1 MDEQSRLRLLY
12 DISHE
17 LNSHLGAPDMLQRV
31 LELVSRTVAVE
42 DGSLVALG
50 PDGSVVEAWSMRD
63 GKLKRIAPEVMEQI
77 IQSGL
82 AGWVVRHQQ
91 PALVHD
97 ATQDERWL
105 ELPAPASPKQG
116 CAISVPMIRD
126 GRVVGVLT
134 LAHSVPHT
142 FGEELLDLVV
152 AIAEQATVALA
163 NTQLLTE
170 IRLAEQRYESLFE
183 YSVIPILITDE
194 DGMVSDVN
202 QQTSQFF
209 GHPRGVLIG
218 MSVADLYRMEGET
231 SLALCLDR
239 LRAGEP
245 VSFQA
250 RAWTISGDER
260 PVEVHAK
267 CIERDGQRIIQWV
280 NRDLSERL
288 ELERLRS
295 DLISMV
301 YHDLRGPLSTIING
315 LRLLEQKPDDLPTDA
330 IETIANTGLHSAQFM
345 TLLIDS
351 LLDLQRLEQGQ
362 TPADVKPDDIGIII
376 DQAAAQLEL
385 RIREHGHHLVVN
397 VPDDLPKTMLDSDMI
412 SRVIL
417 NLMENATKYMAEPGT
432 LTVSA
437 QAAEGAMLVCVSD
450 TGPGIEPEDQARIFD
465 KYVRGR
471 RRGCAHGLGLGLTFC
486 KIAVEAHGGCIWV
499 ESEPGRGATFC
510 FDLPVA
516 QAGNSS
522 P

>member
-17 LNSHLGAPDMLQRV
+17 LNSHLSAPDMLQRV
-31 LELVSRTVAVE
+31 LELVAQAVAVE

-50 PDGSVVEAWSMRD
+50 PDGSVADAWSMRD
-63 GKLKRIAPEVMEQI
+63 GKLKRIAPEVMGRI

-82 AGWVVRHQQ
+82 AGWVLRHQQ
-91 PALVHD
+91 PALVRD

-116 CAISVPMIRD
+116 CAISVPMIRNEQ
-126 GRVVGVLT
+126 VVGVLT
-134 LAHSVPHT
+134 LAHSVPYT
-142 FGEELLDLVV
+142 FDEELLDLVV
-152 AIAEQATVALA
+152 AVAEQAAIALA
-163 NTQLLTE
+163 NARLLAE
-170 IRLAEQRYESLFE
+170 VRLAEQRYESLFE
-183 YSVIPILITDE
+183 HSIIPILITDE
-194 DGMVSDVN
+194 DGAVCDAN
-202 QQTSQFF
+202 QQANQFF
-209 GHPRGVLIG
+209 GHPRSVLIG
-218 MSVADLYRMEGET
+218 MSVTDLYRIEGEA
-231 SLALCLDR
+231 SLAYYLDQ

-245 VSFQA
+245 ALFQA
-250 RAWTISGDER
+250 RAWVLSGDER

-315 LRLLEQKPDDLPTDA
+315 LRLLEQKPDGLPTDA
-330 IETIANTGLHSAQFM
+330 LETIANTGLHSAQFM

-362 TPADVKPDDIGIII
+362 TPVEVKLDDVRFII
-376 DQAAAQLEL
+376 DQAVAQLEP
-385 RIREHGHHLVVN
+385 RVHEHGHRLVVN
-397 VPDDLPKTMLDSDMI
+397 VPDDLPKAMIDSDMI
-412 SRVIL
+412 CRVIL
-417 NLMENATKYMAEPGT
+417 NLMENATKYMTEPGT

-437 QAAEGAMLVCVSD
+437 QAAQETVRVCISD
-450 TGPGIEPEDQARIFD
+450 TGLGIEPEDQARIFD

-471 RRGCAHGLGLGLTFC
+471 RRGCAPGLGLGLTFC
-486 KIAVEAHGGCIWV
+486 KIAVEAHGGHIWV

-516 QAGNSS
+516 QA
-522 P
+522 